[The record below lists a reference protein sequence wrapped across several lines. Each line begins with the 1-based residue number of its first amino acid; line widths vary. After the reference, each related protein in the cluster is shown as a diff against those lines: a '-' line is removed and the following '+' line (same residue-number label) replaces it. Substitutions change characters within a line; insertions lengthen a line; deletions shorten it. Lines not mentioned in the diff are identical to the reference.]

1 MEEGI
6 VIDRR
11 KSVDVWTDFP
21 DVYISVENRNDVAQ
35 ARLNLSQ
42 AKRLHELLGKAI
54 DRIRTNT

>member
-54 DRIRTNT
+54 DKIREEN